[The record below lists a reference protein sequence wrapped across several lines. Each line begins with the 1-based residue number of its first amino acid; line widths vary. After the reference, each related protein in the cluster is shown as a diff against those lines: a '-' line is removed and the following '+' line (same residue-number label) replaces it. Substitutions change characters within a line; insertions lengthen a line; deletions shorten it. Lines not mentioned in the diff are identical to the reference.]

1 MADDDFDYETEYEEE
16 RPPDPIESE
25 AKTVI
30 KSFFEMHMKEVFF
43 SRQVEVIHEDQ
54 FFHWITNRAIRDLVA
69 EGVILGE
76 KRKLRNG
83 GPISLLWHRSY
94 RFYKRSADKVI
105 ALVEKYSDP
114 EIGESIGLHGETMV
128 LEAFARSEFLMKGR
142 NIREY
147 RGEVWR
153 GTEQNLD
160 FIFERDSIGYGVEV
174 KNKLGYMDLKEFSEK
189 TEISR
194 FLGLCP
200 VFIARMLPK
209 TWIHELNMKGGFA
222 LILKYQLYPWTHRN
236 LAKRVAEELSLPV
249 DAPRAIA
256 EATMERFLRW
266 HFKRI

>member
-1 MADDDFDYETEYEEE
+1 
-16 RPPDPIESE
+16 
-25 AKTVI
+25 
-30 KSFFEMHMKEVFF
+30 
-43 SRQVEVIHEDQ
+43 
-54 FFHWITNRAIRDLVA
+54 
-69 EGVILGE
+69 
-76 KRKLRNG
+76 
-83 GPISLLWHRSY
+83 
-94 RFYKRSADKVI
+94 
-105 ALVEKYSDP
+105 
-114 EIGESIGLHGETMV
+114 
-128 LEAFARSEFLMKGR
+128 
-142 NIREY
+142 
-147 RGEVWR
+147 
-153 GTEQNLD
+153 
-160 FIFERDSIGYGVEV
+160 
-174 KNKLGYMDLKEFSEK
+174 MDLKEFSEK